1 MKVNTPMRY
10 FIASLILCTAL
21 PAAAQTTPD
30 WAPVFKSFENGCQ
43 FDARLKR
50 LLKPFADV
58 DYNGAAKSTAELNL
72 RLNRPNQVN
81 LPAAYRRQTQPPMT
95 LHRAEFQVD
104 GERFLLD
111 QTRLKLSG
119 TYYGLPVLHLSQTF
133 QLETA
138 GYEFVR
144 LLLDVPPQEAQRVL
158 KGKYR
163 PVRQYNLVLEGQEIL
178 QATLQ
183 PVNINGQSKTVV
195 ECAFVN
201 G

>member
-1 MKVNTPMRY
+1 MHPTLSRLFSCLM
-10 FIASLILCTAL
+10 LCTAL
-21 PAAAQTTPD
+21 PAAAQSAPD

-50 LLKPFADV
+50 LLEPFADV
-58 DYNGAAKSTAELNL
+58 GYNGAAKSTAELNL
-72 RLNRPNQVN
+72 RLNHPNQVN
-81 LPAAYRRQTQPPMT
+81 LPAAYRRQTQPPLT
-95 LHRAEFQVD
+95 LHRAEFQAD
-104 GERFLLD
+104 GERFTLN

-119 TYYGLPVLHLSQTF
+119 TYYGLPVVHLSQTF

-144 LLLDVPPQEAQRVL
+144 LLLDVPPEQARRVL
-158 KGKYR
+158 AGKYR
-163 PVRQYNLVLEGQEIL
+163 PVRQYNPVLEGQEIL

-183 PVNINGQSKTVV
+183 PVNIDGQSKTVL